1 MNGCN
6 FSITAISWFYPG
18 SAGSAGARK
27 SRGTLPVVQPRA
39 ACFLQNTLAL
49 CARSRQILGQ
59 IVQKFAAIAAMYAMM
74 DFRGGK

>member
-1 MNGCN
+1 MG
-6 FSITAISWFYPG
+6 AISRSLRSPG
-18 SAGSAGARK
+18 FIPAARAQQAVRK

>member
-1 MNGCN
+1 LKPAGWRC
-6 FSITAISWFYPG
+6 PG
-18 SAGSAGARK
+18 AWALQAATE
-27 SRGTLPVVQPRA
+27 SRGEHAAFGPRA